1 MENINIFKYLTVH
14 NTAETIIALLLVAL
28 VYTLIRNG
36 IKAKNK
42 KSPLYLLGIF
52 AVFIFLSFYKTLLFP
67 YIVSCGLVIFSIYV
81 FYKQFQNWQASNKPT
96 MRLCRIKLLAAT
108 MLLLWSFGTCLY
120 QAAFTLHCPQ
130 IYDMDGADTPIALYA
145 CTEMTFRSMICSLDL
160 FMLDVDTNIIDSI
173 SEHYLLKS
181 LISTIAIFSFL
192 CTVLLLL
199 SLISERLKAYIAL
212 RNLKITQEK
221 NHLYLFFGANEP
233 SKLLAKDI
241 HRHDYN
247 AVIITIAKSQNNEV
261 DSTSDVWSSIVQ
273 LFSHSRKTFELT
285 EEANTYLAIAD
296 TKITELSINE
306 SSDVFTMLNL
316 VKIKELISQL
326 SLLDKGE
333 LHIFF
338 LSENEENNIAGM
350 QALGNDISVNLMANN
365 NKDVNIY
372 YHARHNNITQ
382 ALEDSEIKNR
392 INIHLIDSSKACIN
406 NLKMTEELH
415 PVNFVELD
423 TTDNVGTVSS
433 SFDSLVIGFGETG
446 QEATKFLYEYGA
458 FVDSHSMK
466 EDDCLGVLPAG
477 HVYRSPFHCHI
488 IDANMEELKGE
499 FFCTS
504 RALAYRKNDADD
516 SLLITTHQTNAN
528 STVFYNILTTLCST
542 LNYVVVAVGSDI
554 ENLNIAINVY
564 RLLLQERSNLTRL
577 KILIKCKN
585 VSNKA
590 KFQKILSY
598 YNEECAKNEEK
609 RKQVLRL
616 FGTDDDIYK
625 YENIVHNH
633 FMEEGIAY
641 NHKYYENATQ
651 KDKEKNVWDKRR
663 NQAIDD
669 KELTKFSEL
678 HRKEGQ
684 DLANAYHSKTKLK
697 IFRANGSDTQNK
709 LLMLNLA
716 RLEHIRWNASHE
728 TMGYLHFTEAPEV
741 PNTHNCNERIK
752 RHNCL
757 LPWELLDQ
765 ESKETTE
772 AEGWNANYKEFD
784 RNVVNLT
791 IEIYSHQNKEL

>member
-1 MENINIFKYLTVH
+1 MENINVLKYLTDS
-14 NTAETIIALLLVAL
+14 NIAEFIIAILLVTL
-28 VYTLIRNG
+28 VYALIRNG
-36 IKAKNK
+36 IKAKSK
-42 KSPLYLLGIF
+42 KMPLYLLGIF
-52 AVFIFLSFYKTLLFP
+52 SIFILLSFYKTLMFP
-67 YIVSCGLVIFSIYV
+67 YLVSCGLFIFSLYV
-81 FYKQFQNWQASNKPT
+81 FYKQFIRWQSSCKPNL
-96 MRLCRIKLLAAT
+96 RLYRIKFLAAT
-108 MLLLWSFGTCLY
+108 MFLLWSFGTCLY
-120 QAAFTLHCPQ
+120 QIAFTLHCPQ
-130 IYDMDGADTPIALYA
+130 IYALNVIDKPIALYA

-181 LISTIAIFSFL
+181 LISTVAIFSFL

-212 RNLKITQEK
+212 RNLKITQER

-241 HRHDYN
+241 HRHDSN
-247 AVIITIAKSQNNEV
+247 AVIITIAKSQNN
-261 DSTSDVWSSIVQ
+261 DDADNSSDVWSSIVQ
-273 LFSHSRKTFELT
+273 LFSHSRKTFEMT

-296 TKITELSINE
+296 TRITDLFPNGGP
-306 SSDVFTMLNL
+306 SDIFTMLNL
-316 VKIKELISQL
+316 TKIKELISQL
-326 SLLDKGE
+326 SLLDKSE

-338 LSENEENNIAGM
+338 LSENEENNITCM
-350 QALGNDISVNLMANN
+350 QALGNDTSVNLAAKHKRN
-365 NKDVNIY
+365 VNIY
-372 YHARHNNITQ
+372 YHAHHNNITQ
-382 ALEDSEIKNR
+382 ALEDQETKVG
-392 INIHLIDSSKACIN
+392 INIHLVDASAACIN
-406 NLKMTEELH
+406 SLKMEEELH

-423 TTDNVGTVSS
+423 TTDNIGTVTS

-458 FVDSHSMK
+458 FVDCHSMK
-466 EDDCLGVLPAG
+466 EDDHLGIPTG

-488 IDANMEELKGE
+488 IDTNMEELKGE
-499 FFCTS
+499 FFSIS
-504 RALAYRKNDADD
+504 RALAYRKNSSDG
-516 SLLITTHQTNAN
+516 SPLITTHQTTAN
-528 STVFYNILTTLCST
+528 STTFYDLLHTLSPT

-554 ENLNIAINVY
+554 ENLSIAINIY
-564 RLLLQERSNLTRL
+564 RFLLQECDNLKHL

-598 YNEECAKNEEK
+598 YNEECAKNKEK
-609 RKQVLRL
+609 KKQVLSL
-616 FGTDDDIYK
+616 FGADDEVYT
-625 YENIVHNH
+625 YENIIHNH

-641 NHKYYENATQ
+641 NYKYYENATQ
-651 KDKEKNVWDKRR
+651 KDKEKNLWDKRR
-663 NQAIDD
+663 NRAIRD
-669 KELTKFSEL
+669 KELTKYSEL

-791 IEIYSHQNKEL
+791 IEIYSHQK

>member
-1 MENINIFKYLTVH
+1 MENINVLKYLTDS
-14 NTAETIIALLLVAL
+14 NIAEFIIAILLVTL
-28 VYTLIRNG
+28 VYALIRNG
-36 IKAKNK
+36 IKAKSK
-42 KSPLYLLGIF
+42 KMPLYLLGIF
-52 AVFIFLSFYKTLLFP
+52 SIFILLSFYKTLMFP
-67 YIVSCGLVIFSIYV
+67 YLVSCGLFIFSLYV
-81 FYKQFQNWQASNKPT
+81 FYKQFIRWQSSCKPNL
-96 MRLCRIKLLAAT
+96 RLYRIKLLAAT
-108 MLLLWSFGTCLY
+108 MFLLWSFGTCLY
-120 QAAFTLHCPQ
+120 QIAFTLHCPQ
-130 IYDMDGADTPIALYA
+130 IYALNVIDKPIALYA

-181 LISTIAIFSFL
+181 LISTVAIFSFL

-199 SLISERLKAYIAL
+199 SLICERLKAYIAL

-221 NHLYLFFGANEP
+221 HHLYLFFGANEP

-241 HRHDYN
+241 HRHDSN
-247 AVIITIAKSQNNEV
+247 AVIITIAKSQNDEI
-261 DSTSDVWSSIVQ
+261 DSTSDVWSSITQ
-273 LFSHSRKTFELT
+273 LFSHSRKTFEMT

-296 TKITELSINE
+296 TKITELSINK

-326 SLLDKGE
+326 SLLEKGE

-350 QALGNDISVNLMANN
+350 QALGNDISINLMANN

-382 ALEDSEIKNR
+382 ALEDLEIKNR
-392 INIHLIDSSKACIN
+392 INIRLIDSSKACIN

-423 TTDNVGTVSS
+423 TTNNVGTVSS
-433 SFDSLVIGFGETG
+433 SFDSLIIGFGETG
-446 QEATKFLYEYGA
+446 QEVTKFLYEYGA
-458 FVDSHSMK
+458 FVDCHSMK
-466 EDDCLGVLPAG
+466 EDDCLGIPAG

-528 STVFYNILTTLCST
+528 STVFYNILTTLCPT
-542 LNYVVVAVGSDI
+542 LNYVVVAVGSDF
-554 ENLNIAINVY
+554 ENLNIAINIY

-585 VSNKA
+585 VSNKS

-616 FGTDDDIYK
+616 FGTDDDIYT

-651 KDKEKNVWDKRR
+651 KDKDKNVWDKRR
-663 NQAIDD
+663 DQAIDA

-697 IFRANGSDTQNK
+697 IFHANGSDTQNK

-741 PNTHNCNERIK
+741 PNTHNSNERIK

>member
-1 MENINIFKYLTVH
+1 MEKINILKYLTIH
-14 NTAETIIALLLVAL
+14 NIAETIIALLLVAL

-36 IKAKNK
+36 IKAKSK
-42 KSPLYLLGIF
+42 KVPLYLLSIF
-52 AVFIFLSFYKTLLFP
+52 VTFIILSFYKTLLFP
-67 YIVSCGLVIFSIYV
+67 YFVSCGLIIFAVYV
-81 FYKQFQNWQASNKPT
+81 FYKQFQHWQVSSKPT
-96 MRLCRIKLLAAT
+96 IRLCRIKLLAAT
-108 MLLLWSFGTCLY
+108 MFLLWSFGTCLY

-130 IYDMDGADTPIALYA
+130 IYDMDGADTPIALYT

-199 SLISERLKAYIAL
+199 SLISERLKAYIEL
-212 RNLKITQEK
+212 RNLKMTQET
-221 NHLYLFFGANEP
+221 NHLYLFFGVNEP
-233 SKLLAKDI
+233 SKILAKDI
-241 HRHDYN
+241 HRHDSN
-247 AVIITIAKSQNNEV
+247 AVIITIAKSQNDET
-261 DSTSDVWSSIVQ
+261 DDTSNVWSSIAQ
-273 LFSHSRKTFELT
+273 LFSHSCETFEMT

-296 TKITELSINE
+296 AKIADLSTNE

-326 SLLDKGE
+326 SQLNKGE

-338 LSENEENNIAGM
+338 LSENEKNNIAGM
-350 QALGNDISVNLMANN
+350 QVLGNDISVNLMANN

-382 ALEDSEIKNR
+382 ALEDQEIKNG
-392 INIHLIDSSKACIN
+392 INIHLVDSSIACIN

-415 PVNFVELD
+415 PINFVELD

-433 SFDSLVIGFGETG
+433 PFDSLVIGFGETG

-458 FVDSHSMK
+458 FVDCHSMK
-466 EDDCLGVLPAG
+466 EDDYLGNPAS

-488 IDANMEELKGE
+488 IDTNMEELKGE

-504 RALAYRKNDADD
+504 RALAYRKNASDN
-516 SLLITTHQTNAN
+516 SLLITTHQTTAN
-528 STVFYNILTTLCST
+528 SATFYNILSTLCPT
-542 LNYVVVAVGSDI
+542 LNYVVIAVGSDI
-554 ENLNIAINVY
+554 ENLNIAINIY

-598 YNEECAKNEEK
+598 YNEECAKNKEK
-609 RKQVLRL
+609 RKQILRL
-616 FGTDDDIYK
+616 FGTDDDIYT

-633 FMEEGIAY
+633 FMEDGIAY
-641 NHKYYENATQ
+641 NYKYYENASQ
-651 KDKEKNVWDKRR
+651 KDKDKNLWAKRR
-663 NQAIDD
+663 NQAIAA

-697 IFRANGSDTQNK
+697 IFHTNGSDTQNK

-791 IEIYSHQNKEL
+791 IEIYSHQK